1 MMSNRDWFVLVMSVF
16 GLYFVVA
23 ACAVKTFRYKYGG
36 FPVPRLVGGIVYA
49 LVGLFC
55 FGVAIKLAL
64 QP

>member
-1 MMSNRDWFVLVMSVF
+1 MSVF